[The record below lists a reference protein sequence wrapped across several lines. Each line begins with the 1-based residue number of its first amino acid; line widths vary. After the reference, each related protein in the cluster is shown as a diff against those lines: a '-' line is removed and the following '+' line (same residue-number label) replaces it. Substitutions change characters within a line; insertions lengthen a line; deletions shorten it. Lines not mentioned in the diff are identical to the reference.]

1 MSSLLR
7 QLAHVEK
14 LAASTR
20 WHRLLHAP
28 AKYIY
33 AIGFRQL
40 VYARTRRGVF
50 KQVDTFFGVPMQVVL
65 PAGTDLYLT
74 GGKTHDSEIRLAR
87 LLLETLRPG
96 DDFVDVGAHFGYFAL
111 LAARLVGPTG
121 RVRAYEASA
130 STYAVLAANV
140 AALPQV
146 QACHQAVSDQP
157 EVVSFYEFPVLFNEF
172 NSMDVSQFEGEKWFK
187 EFPPVKIQ
195 VPAVP
200 LSEVLRETRLRP
212 RIIKIDVEGAEDK
225 VIAGAQQVLSEL
237 AAAGHPPLVVM
248 EYLSPVRHNASH
260 RHAAALLAE
269 CGYAAHTLSA
279 AGRPV
284 PCADLDAYLAQSG
297 QDSDN
302 FVFIRTVES

>member
-1 MSSLLR
+1 MPSFLR

-14 LAASTR
+14 LAAGSR

-28 AKYIY
+28 GKYLY

-50 KQVDTFFGVPMQVVL
+50 RQVNTFFGVPMQVVL

-111 LAARLVGPTG
+111 LAAQLVGPAG

-146 QACHQAVSDQP
+146 QACHQAVSDRP
-157 EVVSFYEFPVLFNEF
+157 EMVSFYEFPVLFNEF
-172 NSMDVSQFEGEKWFK
+172 NSMDVSQFEGEKWFQQ
-187 EFPPVKIQ
+187 FPPVQIQ
-195 VPAVP
+195 VPAVN
-200 LSEVLRETRLRP
+200 LGEVLHETGLRP
-212 RIIKIDVEGAEDK
+212 RIIKIDVEGAENK
-225 VIAGAQQVLSEL
+225 VIAGAQAALVAL
-237 AAAGHPPLVVM
+237 AAAGRAPLVVM
-248 EYLSPVRHNASH
+248 EYLSPARHNASH
-260 RHAAALLAE
+260 RRAAALLAE
-269 CGYAAHTLSA
+269 CGYAAHTLNA
-279 AGRPV
+279 AGQPV
-284 PCADLDAYLAQSG
+284 PCADLDAYLAQTG

-302 FVFIRTVES
+302 FVFVFRD